1 MSSATAQPTAPDPV
15 QYASALRDVCVTE
28 PQRQILQ
35 FHYNAPART
44 ITATECANTL
54 GFKRYSTA
62 NLLYGK
68 LGRRVRDLL
77 GLVGDSIDQRLG
89 MLVTFE
95 KRNDE
100 WHWIMRPQVAR
111 ALELLGWVKPSTR
124 LLPEEIPEEESPRLI
139 EGASSRVLVNAYE
152 RNPEARRRCL
162 EIHGSACCI
171 CGFDFGEIYGE
182 VAGGY
187 IHVHHL
193 RPLSEIGAQ
202 YVVNPI
208 DDLRPVCPNC
218 HAVVHLRVPAFTI
231 EEIRTLLR
239 RDRSVSTAAW

>member
-1 MSSATAQPTAPDPV
+1 M
-15 QYASALRDVCVTE
+15 
-28 PQRQILQ
+28 
-35 FHYNAPART
+35 
-44 ITATECANTL
+44 
-54 GFKRYSTA
+54 
-62 NLLYGK
+62 
-68 LGRRVRDLL
+68 L